1 VSSELLA
8 ILAGLASAIGYG
20 AGDFGG
26 GYASRRT
33 DALLVVLVSNSTGLV
48 LILLIA
54 FFLAE
59 PLPPA
64 ADLLAAAAAGTL
76 GTIGLV
82 RFYQELAGGK
92 MGVIAPSVA
101 VVTVSIPVLFSA
113 ISEGMPKTS
122 QIAGILLA
130 IMAIWLITREG
141 TTRDRDEK
149 SALTLRDMAVI
160 LVIGLMFSAF
170 LVTIGTVS
178 ERSIAWPLVAARGV
192 SILFVI
198 LFLALS
204 GRWGSSVP
212 RSQLKL
218 LGGIGFLDVGGSV
231 MFALS
236 SALGRLDIAAVVTS
250 LYPAVTVLLARI
262 MLSEELGSRQWLGIG
277 LALLAIVLITID

>member
-1 VSSELLA
+1 MSSELLA

-33 DALLVVLVSNSTGLV
+33 DALLVVLVSNSAGLV
-48 LILLIA
+48 LLLLIA
-54 FFLAE
+54 FLLAE

-64 ADLLAAAAAGTL
+64 ADLVAAAAAGTL

-101 VVTVSIPVLFSA
+101 VVTVAIPVLFSA
-113 ISEGMPKTS
+113 LSEGMPKTN
-122 QIAGILLA
+122 QIAGIFLA
-130 IMAIWLITREG
+130 ILAIWLITRKG
-141 TTRDRDEK
+141 ATRKREQK
-149 SALTLRDMAVI
+149 SAFTMRDMAVI
-160 LVIGLMFSAF
+160 VVIGLMFSAF

-178 ERSIAWPLVAARGV
+178 ERSIAWPLVAARSV
-192 SILFVI
+192 SILSVI
-198 LFLALS
+198 LFLTIT

-218 LGGIGFLDVGGSV
+218 LSGIGFLDVGGSA
-231 MFALS
+231 MYALS
-236 SALGRLDIAAVVTS
+236 SSLGRLDIAAVVTS
-250 LYPAVTVLLARI
+250 LYPAMTVLLARI

-277 LALLAIVLITID
+277 LALVAIVLITIG